1 MKTGISR
8 LRLNNFRSYE
18 VLDLSLGTK
27 GEPVALVGHNG
38 AGKTNILEAISYLT
52 PGRGLRSARLTD
64 IARRMGENVY
74 PLWSIVADTFSPF
87 GDNKIGTGMVEGA
100 ERRQTRINGKPTTRQ
115 SDLADVFRCLWL
127 TPAQDRLFCGDP
139 NARRRFLDRIV
150 QAFDPNHANRLADY
164 SAALKQWLCLLREGR
179 LDPVWLE
186 GLEQQ
191 LVENG
196 IAISASRLDIAS
208 RLSSYL
214 NVSPD
219 PSFPSAEI
227 HLTGVI
233 EEALQTQGAVLVE
246 DMFAGRLK
254 NARKICAEGGNL
266 TGPHTADFTVLHKQQ
281 NRSADLCSTGEQ
293 KALLLSI
300 ILAEMRAQMA
310 EQGRCPIL
318 LLDEVGAHLDSHRRH
333 SLFDILLGL
342 PTQVWMTTTEGQIF
356 ADFTGQITQFD
367 VQENK
372 ELKQVA

>member
-18 VLDLSLGTK
+18 ALDLTLGTG
-27 GEPVALVGHNG
+27 GESIALVGHNG
-38 AGKTNILEAISYLT
+38 AGKTNVLEAISYLT
-52 PGRGLRSARLTD
+52 PGRGLRSARLSD
-64 IARRMGENVY
+64 VARRMGEDVY
-74 PLWSIVADTFSPF
+74 PLWSVVADTYSPF

-115 SDLADVFRCLWL
+115 SDLAEVFRCLWL

-150 QAFDPNHANRLADY
+150 QAFDPNHANRLTDY

-179 LDPVWLE
+179 LDNAWLE

-196 IAISASRLDIAS
+196 IAISASRLDIVG

-214 NVSPD
+214 DVSPD
-219 PSFPSAEI
+219 PNFPSAEI
-227 HLTGVI
+227 HLKGVL

-293 KALLLSI
+293 KALLISI

-318 LLDEVGAHLDSHRRH
+318 LLDEVGAHLDANRRH
-333 SLFDILLGL
+333 SLFEILLGL
-342 PTQVWMTTTEGQIF
+342 PTQVWMTTTESQIF
-356 ADFTGQITQFD
+356 ADFTGQIMQFD